1 MLAVCCILLN
11 FLFFS
16 NFLIPQVNLNGVL
29 SFNQAFNGL
38 MAQPFP
44 YKDHALISLFW
55 EDFET
60 ARFGHVYYRTTTD
73 RDLLIRTQ
81 RYVEDTFPSIGR
93 FHPSHLLIVT
103 WDKVPQ
109 NTVYS
114 GGHTNLV
121 SKYHL
126 QECA

>member
-1 MLAVCCILLN
+1 MV
-11 FLFFS
+11 
-16 NFLIPQVNLNGVL
+16 
-29 SFNQAFNGL
+29 SFNQACNVL
-38 MAQPFP
+38 MPQPFP
-44 YKDHALISLFW
+44 YKDHTMISLFW
-55 EDFET
+55 ENFET

-73 RDLLIRTQ
+73 RHLLTITQ

-93 FHPSHLLIVT
+93 FHPSHLLIAT

-121 SKYHL
+121 S
-126 QECA
+126 